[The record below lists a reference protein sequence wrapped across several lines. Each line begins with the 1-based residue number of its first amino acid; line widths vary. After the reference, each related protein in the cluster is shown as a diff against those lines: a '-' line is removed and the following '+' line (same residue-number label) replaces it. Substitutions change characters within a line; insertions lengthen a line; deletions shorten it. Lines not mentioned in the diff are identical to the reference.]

1 MMLRSL
7 PPFDRRKETL
17 EPCSHSPMEFI
28 GKWQKSFLYNMRK
41 HFTLIYEFKHY
52 RVLEIQSSGRRRE
65 LRFQYRIQ
73 ETVFSETF
81 PIDLAD
87 DNWHKIAITIS
98 DIQLDLY
105 VDCVHRFQRQI
116 MPLDRSMMIER
127 NLTLWLG
134 QRGSHH
140 FMYQVRP
147 TDYWSI
153 FIHSIIHSFFLL
165 LLMIVIDSIQYSIYI
180 HKNSFMLGDATID
193 V

>member
-17 EPCSHSPMEFI
+17 ELCSHSPMEFI

-140 FMYQVRP
+140 FMYQVRS
-147 TDYWSI
+147 TIGQFS
-153 FIHSIIHSFFLL
+153 FIFLL
-165 LLMIVIDSIQYSIYI
+165 LLMMIVIDSIQYSIYI